1 MAMLIAPTKSN
12 LIKAKSSLNLSKSGF
27 ELLDQKRNVLIREMM
42 DLAEKA
48 KNIQTEISSIF
59 TEAYEALQVAN
70 ITLGIKNVEDMTY
83 SIPNNESF
91 VVLMK
96 SIMGVD
102 IPIIKYQRSDI
113 LPAYG
118 FYNTNLALDRAR
130 QQFNEVHYKIY
141 DLAEIENSIFKLAKE
156 IEKTNKRT
164 NALKHIQIPKYQ
176 EQIKQIQETLEEKER
191 EDFFRLKR
199 VKNKIRQTKRDTE
212 SKTSGA

>member
-1 MAMLIAPTKSN
+1 MAILIAPTKSN

-48 KNIQTEISSIF
+48 KNIQTEISAIF
-59 TEAYEALQVAN
+59 AEAYEALQVAN

-91 VVLMK
+91 DVLMK

>member
-1 MAMLIAPTKSN
+1 MAILIAPTKSN

-48 KNIQTEISSIF
+48 KNIQTEISAIF

-83 SIPNNESF
+83 SISNNESF
-91 VVLMK
+91 IVLLK

-102 IPIIKYQRSDI
+102 IPIIKYQREDI

-130 QQFNEVHYKIY
+130 QKFNEVHYKIY

-212 SKTSGA
+212 NKTSRA